1 MQKNYAYNLIQ
12 TVINLSEADNW
23 EDAVEEWN
31 IEDCEEDVT
40 ATSKCICGKEA
51 IRYLYTIK
59 NAENGNGICPI
70 GSSCIKKFQR
80 KDLRESLT
88 LIESQFKLLHAIEQ
102 NQFLTLSSDLFSRKL
117 LKWLY
122 EEGAFDTPY
131 NHFDGEDD
139 YDFMLKMFN
148 MRDKTKITDGQQ
160 RKTTAILLN
169 SIRPFMMRQLINK
182 VHENGLPD
190 NKE

>member
-1 MQKNYAYNLIQ
+1 M
-12 TVINLSEADNW
+12 
-23 EDAVEEWN
+23 
-31 IEDCEEDVT
+31 
-40 ATSKCICGKEA
+40 
-51 IRYLYTIK
+51 
-59 NAENGNGICPI
+59 
-70 GSSCIKKFQR
+70 
-80 KDLRESLT
+80 RESLT

-131 NHFDGEDD
+131 NNFDGEDD

-148 MRDKTKITDGQQ
+148 MRDKSKITDGQQ